1 LQLQLLLQ
9 FPNLIAVLWA
19 IDGASS
25 VDPIG
30 ADLLGLVRIE
40 LVRDKIKI
48 EFRDKIRFVI

>member
-1 LQLQLLLQ
+1 LQLQLPLQ